1 MDKRCYHALDSSISH
16 YLGLRVLF
24 FYGII
29 LSLQQLEPSILA
41 DALSLNPCLRVNIF
55 SAIEV
60 GNVKRSIGLMPCSP
74 LVIFL
79 CSEL

>member
-41 DALSLNPCLRVNIF
+41 DALSLKPCLRVNIF
-55 SAIEV
+55 FCYRGGQCEKKHWSGA
-60 GNVKRSIGLMPCSP
+60 LFSP
-74 LVIFL
+74 GYLAVL
-79 CSEL
+79 